1 MAFTCSR
8 VKPRY
13 LMPPSQGG
21 CIIWQPEREWGG
33 TGDPWERDGRAQW
46 KGDEQGGV
54 KGGWGTASPWV
65 RGLCWWWTMGGWGLG
80 E

>member
-1 MAFTCSR
+1 MAFTWSR

-33 TGDPWERDGRAQW
+33 TGEPWEREGSAQW
-46 KGDEQGGV
+46 KGEEQGVVNGGV
-54 KGGWGTASPWV
+54 GAGGQKRRGTRDTRLEAGS
-65 RGLCWWWTMGGWGLG
+65 GNS
-80 E
+80 